1 MARTLMAHSPGL
13 SRTVIMVPT
22 GHFGRILFSPIALK
36 DICDVKNSRLRQ
48 DLPILI
54 NYSDFAISR
63 GLYAKFRE
71 K

>member
-36 DICDVKNSRLRQ
+36 DICDVKNLRLRQ
-48 DLPILI
+48 DLPISI
-54 NYSDFAISR
+54 N
-63 GLYAKFRE
+63 FRVILPFPE
-71 K
+71 GYM